1 MQLCGWKMIG
11 AVRTPVRYWV
21 RVLFLAAVSLF
32 PACAAN
38 PPQDVNHL
46 CPHCRSIIISPAAQL
61 PLIAYVK
68 VNPSQSESAFIH
80 VYLEGDGQ
88 PWIRGRWPAKN
99 PSSRQLTAL
108 KLMMLDPH
116 PAIYLNRPCYGY
128 KFMPEHCSDELWT
141 SARYGPEIVD
151 AMAFALTDF
160 ATQYPGKRWI
170 LIGHSGGGVLAM
182 LLAEKVENVAAV
194 VTLAANLDHQA
205 WTNIKG
211 FAPLNRSLNPVDQEP
226 LPANVMRWHFAGG
239 RDLQVPP
246 QITSDA
252 AASDSGSQFFFEPEF
267 DHSCCWEQI
276 WPRILRELD
285 AQLTGT
291 K

>member
-1 MQLCGWKMIG
+1 MGVVHTSIRL
-11 AVRTPVRYWV
+11 WV
-21 RVLFLAAVSLF
+21 RLLAAATISLLA
-32 PACAAN
+32 ACAVN
-38 PPQDVNHL
+38 PFQDVNRL
-46 CPHCRSIIISPAAQL
+46 CPHCQPIIISSTAQL
-61 PLIAYVK
+61 PLIAYV
-68 VNPSQSESAFIH
+68 NRDPSQEESTFVH

-108 KLMMLDPH
+108 RLLLLDTH

-128 KFMPEHCSDELWT
+128 KFMPEYCSDELWT

-151 AMAFALTDF
+151 AMVFALADF
-160 ATQYPGKRWI
+160 ATQYPGKRWV

-182 LLAEKVENVAAV
+182 LLAGKVENVAAV

-211 FAPLNRSLNPVDQEP
+211 FAPLDRSLNPVDQEP
-226 LPANVMRWHFAGG
+226 LPASVMRWHFAGG

-246 QITSDA
+246 QITLDA
-252 AASDSGSQFFFEPEF
+252 ATSDSGSQFFLEPEF

-276 WPRILRELD
+276 WPHILRELD